1 MDGTDKKLIAA
12 LLANSRLTYAELG
25 RKLQMS
31 APAVHDRIARLE
43 RSGVIRS
50 YTAEIDPAALGTNVA
65 ALIGIELDASGRIN
79 DAVNSL
85 RRIPEV
91 EDCFVVAGNES
102 IVVKVRVASTTE
114 LATILDTIQGIEP
127 IGRTRVNVILSEPW
141 TDRIRLD
148 LAGEP

>member
-1 MDGTDKKLIAA
+1 MDGTDKKLLSA

-31 APAVHDRIARLE
+31 APAIHDRVARLE
-43 RSGVIRS
+43 RTGVIRA
-50 YTAEIDPAALGTNVA
+50 YTADIDPSALGTNVA

-85 RRIPEV
+85 KRIAAV
-91 EDCFVVAGNES
+91 EDCYVVAGNES
-102 IVVKVRVASTTE
+102 IVVKVRVTSTAD
-114 LATILDTIQGIEP
+114 LATVLDTIQGIEP

-141 TDRIRLD
+141 TDRIRLEE
-148 LAGEP
+148 AGEA